1 MRTSYQLWRQD
12 DNGNEFMIETF
23 LSENEAEEAKKEF
36 EAKGHKQM
44 YWVREQSESITRER
58 VREGPQVFLGG
69 RDEEALSQLVCEV
82 ISNSID
88 VFLRGEA
95 TELAVEVEGAW
106 FRVVDNGTHF
116 SRTQAKKFLTTY
128 HQTAATDA
136 HNPHI
141 RIGQAGVGLFPVNCC
156 CSRFEIESEDDEG
169 GWRLVFREGVL
180 ESEESIEPPD
190 QTTVTGVADTKLF
203 EAYEIPEYRLRRL
216 LFEGVHLFPGLTVTF
231 QEEKFYSE
239 NGLSDLAAFE
249 AQSDLTS
256 LNRVL
261 SKRHFGYSYADEH
274 LSFTFACRGS
284 AREETRFISW
294 VNGGLTGMGGSHVE
308 GVKDAIYGLEW
319 KPAVALI
326 HVVMRE
332 PLFHGLVKDALSVP
346 GLQETVRDALLEPIQ
361 DYILEQEDSDL
372 KV

>member
-1 MRTSYQLWRQD
+1 MQTSYELWRQD
-12 DNGNEFMIETF
+12 DNGNEFMIEIF
-23 LSENEAEEAKKEF
+23 LSEKEAEEAKKEF

-44 YWVREQSESITRER
+44 YWVREKPDIVTREQ
-58 VREGPQVFLGG
+58 VRSRPELFLGG

-95 TELAVEVEGAW
+95 NELAVEVEGAW

-116 SRTQAKKFLTTY
+116 CRQRAKEYLTNY
-128 HQTAATDA
+128 HQTATADA
-136 HNPHI
+136 HAPHI
-141 RIGQAGVGLFPVNCC
+141 HLGPGGVGLFPVNCC
-156 CSRFEIESEDDEG
+156 CSRFEIESEDEEG

-203 EAYEIPEYRLRRL
+203 RAYEIPEHRLRRL
-216 LFEGVHLFPGLTVTF
+216 LFEGVHLFPGLSVAF

-249 AQSDLTS
+249 AQSDFTA
-256 LNRVL
+256 LNRVH
-261 SKRHFGYSYADEH
+261 SQRHFGYNYTDEQV
-274 LSFTFACRGS
+274 SFIFACRGS
-284 AREETRFISW
+284 AKEETRFISW
-294 VNGGLTGMGGSHVE
+294 VNGGLTGLGGSHVE
-308 GVKDAIYGLEW
+308 GIKDAIYGLDW

-332 PLFHGLVKDALSVP
+332 PLYAGPVKDALNVP

-361 DYILEQEDSDL
+361 DYILEQEESEL